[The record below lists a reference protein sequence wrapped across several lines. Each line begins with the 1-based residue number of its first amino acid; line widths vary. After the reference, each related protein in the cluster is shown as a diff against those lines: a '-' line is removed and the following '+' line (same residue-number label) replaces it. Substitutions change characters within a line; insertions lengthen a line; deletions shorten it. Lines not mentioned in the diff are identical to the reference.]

1 MHKWMFVGEMLTF
14 MSNVS
19 FGFKILSLAHEYG
32 DVNAIDLI

>member
-19 FGFKILSLAHEYG
+19 FGFKILAMNMVMSM
-32 DVNAIDLI
+32 